1 MKNFFSCFF
10 KGFILIS
17 SILLATS
24 VQAEEGQSLEP
35 EVTIIDSAQHTI
47 EEYRLN
53 GKLYM
58 IKIVPAVGP
67 HYFLVDSDG
76 DGEFETQRYADD
88 SEMMVPRWTLF
99 EW

>member
-1 MKNFFSCFF
+1 MKKKFSCFF
-10 KGFILIS
+10 KGFLIIS
-17 SILLATS
+17 SILLPIY
-24 VQAEEGQSLEP
+24 VQAEEDQSLEP
-35 EVTIIDSAQHTI
+35 EVTIIDGEQHTI

-76 DGEFETQRYADD
+76 DGEFETQRYTDD

>member
-1 MKNFFSCFF
+1 M
-10 KGFILIS
+10 IS
-17 SILLATS
+17 SILSVTY

-35 EVTIIDSAQHTI
+35 EVTILDGEQHTI

-58 IKIVPAVGP
+58 IKIVPAVGS

-76 DGEFETQRYADD
+76 DGEFETQRYTGD